1 VDARVRSRDGWFQG
15 REYPEALGIRLFLMD
30 DRLEEALARFE
41 NAAPMAE
48 GVDIFS
54 AAWLTAVSA
63 RSLSGRAREQM
74 QKWIERYES
83 RVEGLGYAEIMKR
96 FKDLRSQ

>member
-1 VDARVRSRDGWFQG
+1 
-15 REYPEALGIRLFLMD
+15 
-30 DRLEEALARFE
+30 
-41 NAAPMAE
+41 MAE